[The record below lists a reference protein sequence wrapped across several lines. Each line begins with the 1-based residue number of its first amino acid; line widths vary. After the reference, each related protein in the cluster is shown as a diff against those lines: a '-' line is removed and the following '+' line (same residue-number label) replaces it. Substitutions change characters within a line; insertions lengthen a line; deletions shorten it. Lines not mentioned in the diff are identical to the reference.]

1 MATRLDTGR
10 DETPPGASG
19 DGPDPARDTG
29 NPARDTGN
37 AARNTGEAARDTGD
51 PVRGSAASRAA
62 IVGAARRRFA
72 ALGYERTTIRAVAA
86 EARIDPAM
94 VMRYFGSKENL
105 FLLAADFDVRLPD
118 LTGAAPGTAGALL
131 VGHFVDRWDA
141 DPALAALLRA
151 AATSETVAARVRGI
165 LAAQV
170 GPAVAA
176 LCPDPAEAPLRAGL
190 VAAQL
195 LGMAL
200 CRFMLR
206 LGAVTELDRDAMV
219 HWLGPTVQRYLTGD

>member
-1 MATRLDTGR
+1 
-10 DETPPGASG
+10 
-19 DGPDPARDTG
+19 
-29 NPARDTGN
+29 
-37 AARNTGEAARDTGD
+37 
-51 PVRGSAASRAA
+51 
-62 IVGAARRRFA
+62 
-72 ALGYERTTIRAVAA
+72 
-86 EARIDPAM
+86 M

>member
-1 MATRLDTGR
+1 MATRVGTGR
-10 DETPPGASG
+10 TDAPPGAPPP
-19 DGPDPARDTG
+19 GPGAPRDTARDPARD
-29 NPARDTGN
+29 
-37 AARNTGEAARDTGD
+37 
-51 PVRGSAASRAA
+51 SAASRAA
-62 IVGAARRRFA
+62 IVTAARRRFA

-131 VGHFVDRWDA
+131 VGHFVDRWDT

-176 LCPDPAEAPLRAGL
+176 LCPDPVEAPLRAGL

-206 LGAVTELDRDAMV
+206 LGAVTEMDRDAMV

>member
-1 MATRLDTGR
+1 MATRVGTGR
-10 DETPPGASG
+10 TDAPPGAPPP
-19 DGPDPARDTG
+19 GPGAPRDTARDPARD
-29 NPARDTGN
+29 
-37 AARNTGEAARDTGD
+37 
-51 PVRGSAASRAA
+51 SAASRAA
-62 IVGAARRRFA
+62 IVTAARRRFA

-165 LAAQV
+165 LAAQ
-170 GPAVAA
+170 
-176 LCPDPAEAPLRAGL
+176 
-190 VAAQL
+190 L